1 MNDFPIIYCNGKM
14 ISIDF
19 QGGAHGNFLE
29 FVCNKMAGVV
39 ANQLPFNQQG
49 AAHNKQYRSDKM
61 FFADHYSFNQH
72 AFKGN
77 RVVAIKIHK
86 DDLLPLSQ
94 ISLLRAG
101 DYGLDNNELHLNTF
115 HKFNNKDYRWVLET
129 IIEGFFANQI
139 KISYSNVKDTSWPD
153 IETLQDFENLPMH
166 IKQECIEMH
175 NLTLLELNAE
185 NPNCPKH
192 VLREFF
198 EIGFLYPE
206 QHGFLQRQQQMLYA
220 NDMDVFDFPFHSF
233 YCTDLFIEQ
242 TKKIAHW
249 ANIVYNDWQ
258 SLVSL
263 HHEFLERQ
271 PYKNSKLK
279 CDDIVQQIING
290 HLPPSVNLIEESYI
304 NAMLTK
310 QGYERRY

>member
-1 MNDFPIIYCNGKM
+1 M
-14 ISIDF
+14 IAIDF

-29 FVCNKMAGVV
+29 FVCNKIAGVDV
-39 ANQLPFNQQG
+39 NQSPFNQHG
-49 AAHNKQYRSDKM
+49 ASHNKQYRSAQI
-61 FFADHYSFNQH
+61 FFAGHYSFYQQ
-72 AFKGN
+72 ALKGN
-77 RVVAIKIHK
+77 KVVAVKIHQ

-101 DYGLDNNELHLNTF
+101 DYGFDNNELHIDTYTKL
-115 HKFNNKDYRWVLET
+115 NNKDYRWVLD
-129 IIEGFFANQI
+129 IIIDSFFVNQI
-139 KISYSNVKDTSWPD
+139 KISYNNVKDTSWPD
-153 IETLQDFENLPMH
+153 IETLQDFENLPTH
-166 IKQECIEMH
+166 IKQECLEVH
-175 NLTLLELNAE
+175 NLTLLELNE
-185 NPNCPKH
+185 DHPHCPKH

-206 QHGFLQRQQQMLYA
+206 QHGLWKRQQQMLYA
-220 NDMDVFDFPFHSF
+220 TNMDVFDFPFHSF

-258 SLVSL
+258 SVVSL

-271 PYKNSKLK
+271 PYKHSKLK

-290 HLPPSVNLIEESYI
+290 KTVPTVNLIEESYI
-304 NAMLTK
+304 NAMLIK